1 MKPLVIGIL
10 ALFVVV
16 WMVQAP
22 DSLADFT
29 KASATWTWD
38 TTTVVFESVREFL
51 DSLFA

>member
-1 MKPLVIGIL
+1 MKPLVLGIVV
-10 ALFVVV
+10 LFVGV

-29 KASATWTWD
+29 KVSATWTWD